1 MNSKTFK
8 IKGFRPKKRLGQ
20 NFLISGKLAG
30 EIADSASI
38 SESDTVLE
46 VGPGTGKLTSE
57 LAKRAKMVVAVEK
70 DPRMIEILEESFKGN
85 EKVQIVEGDILK
97 TDVPN
102 LNIKKYKL
110 VGSIPFYLT
119 SPLIRK
125 FLEKEDLVPEQMVL
139 VIQKEVAQKIC
150 SKPPRMSLLS
160 VSVQVYSEAS
170 ILFYIPKSSFWPE
183 PEVDAAVIRISPRK
197 EKLVSGL
204 FQDSFFKIV
213 KAGFS
218 QPRKQLLNNFSKM
231 LKLDKENTAEWLLKN
246 NISPKQRAE
255 TLSVSDWLKLT
266 KTLKG

>member
-1 MNSKTFK
+1 MDRKTLR
-8 IKGFRPKKRLGQ
+8 IKGFRPQKRLGQ

-38 SESDTVLE
+38 SGSDTVLE

-57 LAKRAKMVVAVEK
+57 LTKRAKMVVAVEK
-70 DPRMIEILEESFKGN
+70 DPKMVAILKESFKGK
-85 EKVQIVEGDILK
+85 EGVRIVEGDILK
-97 TDVPN
+97 TDVSN
-102 LNIKKYKL
+102 LKIKKYKL
-110 VGSIPFYLT
+110 VGNIPFYLT

-125 FLEKEDLVPEQMVL
+125 FLEKEDLIPEQMVL
-139 VIQKEVAQKIC
+139 VVQKEVAQRIC
-150 SKPPRMSLLS
+150 SQPPKMSLLS

-170 ILFYIPKSSFWPE
+170 ILFFIPKSSFWPE
-183 PEVDAAVIRISPRK
+183 PEVDAAVIRISPKK

-204 FQDSFFKIV
+204 FRDSFFKIV
-213 KAGFS
+213 KVGFS

-231 LKLDKENTAEWLLKN
+231 LKLDKESTTEWLLKN
-246 NISPKQRAE
+246 GISPKQRAE